1 MEQPVDQLNQ
11 EQELTQEQLS
21 ELLQVRRD
29 KLSALQAAGQDPFA
43 NTTYDVSHYSAEI
56 LAMPQPA
63 EGEHGAVVSIAGRMI
78 SRRIMGKASFGHLLD
93 AKGRIQVYFKRDD
106 LAEGV
111 YDAFKTFDI
120 GDIVGVK
127 GFVFV
132 TRTGETIVHAQ

>member
-63 EGEHGAVVSIAGRMI
+63 EGERGTQYRTVLEAAGGSFREQRFDAVRFVP
-78 SRRIMGKASFGHLLD
+78 LLP
-93 AKGRIQVYFKRDD
+93 G
-106 LAEGV
+106 LA
-111 YDAFKTFDI
+111 
-120 GDIVGVK
+120 
-127 GFVFV
+127 
-132 TRTGETIVHAQ
+132 